1 MWVFVTSA
9 AVLLAAVAILAYPL
23 VIQRLES
30 YRVAHETSTSFSERD
45 ALLEAMSDL
54 ELDFRAGKIT
64 AGDYER
70 EKARLQRAYL
80 AAVDTEQNVDTEKDA
95 DPARKMHG

>member
-9 AVLLAAVAILAYPL
+9 VVLLAAMAVLAYPL
-23 VIQRLES
+23 VLQRLES
-30 YRVAHETSTSFSERD
+30 YRGVAHETSTAFSERD

-54 ELDFRAGKIT
+54 ELEFRAGKVT

-80 AAVDTEQNVDTEKDA
+80 SVAG
-95 DPARKMHG
+95 PA